1 MEDNTWKMR
10 EIVRKIEMMQSRMD
24 RLTSFLN
31 KKIDEGNVS
40 DDLLRTLLS
49 PTEELEWRLE
59 NIEKNIQD
67 IEE

>member
-59 NIEKNIQD
+59 NIEKNIQ
-67 IEE
+67 EL